1 MLDFNF
7 ILKQLNDNKISKTD
21 LKVIM
26 KIYNINFKINKNMSI
41 KDIIQKIKNSFIHI
55 DNYSAG
61 IRGRR
66 KYMEDKYSTFKS
78 ETFFISCI
86 FDGHGGDKCSNYF
99 NDNFILN
106 FLKTKTEDSNTK
118 NNLLHVIKKLNTN
131 FLEKKEMSGSTINI
145 FYIDFIDKNIYNINL
160 GDSRSIVGYD
170 NKVKSISRDHKPEL
184 KSEQKYIIKNG
195 GHVSNGRVQG
205 VLAMSRAVG
214 DKDIQKYINDT
225 PNFFTLKLNKD
236 IKFLLHAT
244 DGLFDVLTNKDIY
257 KIIMKNL
264 SKNLSAKEITEK
276 LLKIAYDSN
285 SQDNISISLILF

>member
-7 ILKQLNDNKISKTD
+7 IISQLESDKITKSD
-21 LKVIM
+21 LKTIM
-26 KIYNINFKINKNMSI
+26 KIYNINFKVTKNMSVP
-41 KDIIQKIKNSFIHI
+41 DIIKKIKESFMTI

-66 KYMEDKYSTFKS
+66 KYMEDKYSTLKT
-78 ETFFISCI
+78 ENFFISCI

-106 FLKTKTEDSNTK
+106 FLKSKDLNTKTSMLK
-118 NNLLHVIKKLNTN
+118 VIKKLNTN

-145 FYIDFIDKNIYNINL
+145 FYIDFINKVIYNINL
-160 GDSRSIVGYD
+160 GDSRSIVGYSK
-170 NKVKSISRDHKPEL
+170 KVKSISHDHKPEL
-184 KSEQKYIIKNG
+184 KSEQKYIIRKG

-214 DKDIQKYINDT
+214 DKDISKFINDT
-225 PNFFTLKLNKD
+225 PNFFMLKLDKD

-244 DGLFDVLTNKDIY
+244 DGLFDVLSNKDIY
-257 KIIMKNL
+257 TVVMTNL

-276 LLKIAYDSN
+276 LLKLAYDSK